1 MARVAKGTF
10 EVRMNPAGPDGA
22 AADPALGR
30 MTLDKDFHGDL
41 EGTSQGQMLFA
52 GTAVEGSAGY
62 VAIERVSGTLH
73 GLKGTMVLQH
83 NGIMTR
89 GVGELTIRVVPD
101 SGTGELEGVAGVM
114 VINVEGEG
122 HFYDLEYTLGDEA
135 GSI

>member
-1 MARVAKGTF
+1 MTRIAKGTF
-10 EVRMNPAGPDGA
+10 EVRMSPAPPDGA
-22 AADPALGR
+22 AADASLGR

-73 GLKGTMVLQH
+73 GRQGTLVLQH

-101 SGTGELEGVAGVM
+101 SGTGELEGVAGRM
-114 VINVEGEG
+114 VINIEGEG
-122 HFYDLEYTLGDEA
+122 HFYEMEYTLRAKDGNE
-135 GSI
+135 